1 MINKSVSKVRSFL
14 SNSWSS
20 NSWSSSSVDLLS
32 GGGIVSLLPDTWS
45 TSDITWLLISCRNI
59 TIISLSGSI
68 FPLDRLISGCVNS
81 LTSNNWIVDVL
92 PSSGVLSSSG
102 VLGLSSSVL
111 SLSSLDVLSLSCS
124 ICSLELTAVEFNFK
138 RLFRIVND
146 LSFNGNVLV
155 LLDFSF
161 SGDILNGLLGDVLR
175 DVLSQI
181 LNGIIVRFSHLSW
194 DSLDSL
200 LFSVFSHFP
209 GFWDSLNSHF
219 ILILDDLF
227 LEWDILDSALS
238 LDHLFSSVNSCVNN
252 LGSLHKSLVNT
263 RTGITLIVSSGGISS
278 LVDVSPS
285 CVWICILIGWTVN
298 LLVSTLPIK
307 SRLATGLSISDRLT
321 ADKFSYESVNKSGLG
336 HMIWY
341 VMKLNYG

>member
-32 GGGIVSLLPDTWS
+32 GGGIVSLFPDTWS
-45 TSDITWLLISCRNI
+45 TGDITWLLISCRDI

-68 FPLDRLISGCVNS
+68 FPLDWLISGCVNS
-81 LTSNNWIVDVL
+81 LTGNNWIVD
-92 PSSGVLSSSG
+92 VLSSSG
-102 VLGLSSSVL
+102 VLGLSSP
-111 SLSSLDVLSLSCS
+111 DVLSLSCS

-146 LSFNGNVLV
+146 LSFNGDVLV